1 MMPLE
6 LGDDRRTAYLYFN
19 SVFPIRLGAWDI
31 VRLLL
36 RCLSGINKDADFS
49 VLQRYL
55 AAKMEEETLLQQ
67 IRDLVV
73 KDSIYQVRVES
84 VYPREKDG
92 GAFVKFSYSLPKIP
106 YAEEL
111 ATEEAEANDK
121 KQEAEVLKILEK
133 QAVRYW
139 RRATRPMRSCSP
151 SLFCRSTPSK
161 QQAGNHWS
169 YA

>member
-1 MMPLE
+1 
-6 LGDDRRTAYLYFN
+6 
-19 SVFPIRLGAWDI
+19 
-31 VRLLL
+31 
-36 RCLSGINKDADFS
+36 
-49 VLQRYL
+49 
-55 AAKMEEETLLQQ
+55 MEEETLLQQ

-92 GAFVKFSYSLPKIP
+92 GAFVKFSYSLPKVP

-133 QAVRYW
+133 QAVG
-139 RRATRPMRSCSP
+139 RRRLATRTMRSCSLDVLQVH
-151 SLFCRSTPSK
+151 SIK
-161 QQAGNHWS
+161 AAGWKPMILRLTEMSAVMGKLRTAPAFLVKVCPNVVRNGS
-169 YA
+169 RR